1 MFKPTISIVDRE
13 AVVYSDDLATMVFP
27 EPHRVI
33 LVIDRK
39 VGSFYNNEGREAI
52 AEWVKSFETRPPLA
66 RVSDYVN
73 DFYTQVRDNDSQLGK
88 AFPTTW
94 MLDMIDQSITYEF
107 LAKPEFT
114 WHGGF
119 QGPAYDEDEP
129 AEWEDMFE
137 FEKLE
142 EYLTE
147 LSEERVHPNAMYDTY
162 ILPYQDMMK
171 GLEIHEDMISGLHL
185 SERVVELIRKNI
197 VGLINDRIVNF
208 RTVAN
213 LSFVGFGERDEEPE
227 IHRVNFGGR
236 LGRFNLWHD
245 YSLLERPIF
254 LDATYAGGIE
264 QIEGMGAALIGDRE
278 LSFLSQVQLTTKM
291 ADLFNNSEE
300 LAYELFDEFN
310 SLATYRVTKDFI
322 VRW

>member
-1 MFKPTISIVDRE
+1 MFKPTISIVESE
-13 AVVYSDDLATMVFP
+13 AVVYSDDFATMMFP
-27 EPHRVI
+27 DPHRVV

-39 VGSFYNNEGREAI
+39 VGAFYNNEGRVKI
-52 AEWVKSFETRPPLA
+52 ADWVKSFANRQPLA

-73 DFYTQVRDNDSQLGK
+73 EFYAQVRDNDSQLGK

-94 MLDMIDQSITYEF
+94 LLEMIDQSITYEF

-114 WHGGF
+114 IFGGF
-119 QGPAYDEDEP
+119 QGASYDEDEP

-142 EYLTE
+142 KYLSE
-147 LSEERVHPNAMYDTY
+147 LSEETVHPNAMYDTY

-171 GLEIHEDMISGLHL
+171 GIELHEDMIPGLRL

-208 RTVAN
+208 RTIVN
-213 LSFVGFGERDEEPE
+213 MSFVGFGTRDEEPE

-236 LGRFNLWHD
+236 LGRFNLWRD
-245 YSLLERPIF
+245 ESLLERPIF
-254 LDATYAGGIE
+254 VDATYTGGFE
-264 QIEGMGAALIGDRE
+264 QLEGMGAVLIADRE
-278 LSFLSQVQLTTKM
+278 LSFLSQVKLTTKL
-291 ADLFNNSEE
+291 ADLFNNSEN
-300 LAYELFDEFN
+300 LAYDLFDEFN
-310 SLATYRVTKDFI
+310 SLATFRVTKDFI